1 MALAAIVLCVMAS
14 ANDLMLRYDRPAQFF
29 EEALVIGNGNI
40 GATVYGGINRERIS
54 LNDITLWTGEPET
67 GVTTPGAS
75 SRIPEIRRAIDR
87 GDFRAADSLN
97 MFVQGHYS
105 ENYQPLGNLNI
116 TFNGI
121 DSAAV
126 TGYNRSLS
134 LNDAV
139 ARSTFT
145 IGNLRHANLSNP
157 RHGHPSFQQHLPS
170 CNHISFILSHTQITP
185 VAQPHKR
192 INRACQNSVL
202 SDTPR
207 LLQMLSLTSILS
219 SVFQLHGAR
228 YIILER
234 LCLHQP

>member
-1 MALAAIVLCVMAS
+1 MKKPFMALAAIVLCVMAS
-14 ANDLMLRYDRPAQFF
+14 ANDLTLRYDRPAQFF

-87 GDFRAADSLN
+87 VDFRAADSLN

-105 ENYQPLGNLNI
+105 ENYQPLGTLNI

-145 IGNLRHANLSNP
+145 IGNLRRTTSAFVSASDSKTLYRPSRIQP
-157 RHGHPSFQQHLPS
+157 RPRRAIFPIRALPA
-170 CNHISFILSHTQITP
+170 HFK
-185 VAQPHKR
+185 QPHPGSTR
-192 INRACQNSVL
+192 QPAGVVERASPPALEQ
-202 SDTPR
+202 
-207 LLQMLSLTSILS
+207 
-219 SVFQLHGAR
+219 QLH
-228 YIILER
+228 
-234 LCLHQP
+234 HQHKR